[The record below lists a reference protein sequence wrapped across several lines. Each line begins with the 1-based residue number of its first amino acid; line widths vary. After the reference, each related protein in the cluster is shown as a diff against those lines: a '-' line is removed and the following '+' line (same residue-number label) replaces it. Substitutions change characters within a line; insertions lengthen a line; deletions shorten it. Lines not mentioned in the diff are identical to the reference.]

1 MGLPLSLRWYRHLQS
16 LQCLSRES
24 LTFPLH
30 FFFFW
35 CVQDISGDDDAIDTG
50 AGMTEVDEG
59 VVEGQ
64 EIA

>member
-1 MGLPLSLRWYRHLQS
+1 MVSSSSIFIVFVPRKLNFSSP
-16 LQCLSRES
+16 
-24 LTFPLH
+24 
-30 FFFFW
+30 FFFFFL